1 MLYIYKKNNTYIYK
15 RRIPNTN
22 KFYTFNTTF
31 NNYKKASKFVIIF
44 NKITRDV
51 FEYIKQKGKVMSFNF
66 AEVLEILNDYREKAL
81 KEYSEYEEKRH
92 KHIGQLFKIKKEDP
106 LMGIITLSGGQP
118 EVIEVALESFEN
130 LAVGDYSETKKHLK
144 KHGKDIISRTTVELK
159 QLYEKIRTKENEED
173 LLNLFG
179 MLLKTEA
186 DILKEDYLK
195 AKTRFSTNNEIN
207 IPRSPNYK
215 IEEKKS
221 FTEEQQ
227 KKYMLIQDIAKDFLF
242 NECNYSEEDINNSK
256 SNGSKVRKVV
266 EILIDIIKDTKKD
279 QTSQSI
285 TFEVL
290 KECLNII
297 PKIPIK
303 PKNQNGSYS
312 FYFAY
317 KKNKNASKEELRAEK
332 TIKQDLT
339 SFLRFI
345 KYLTKKEF
353 IKSNEFLDLETHIK
367 NKKKEINTK
376 VINSQIKE
384 EKNRTAFK
392 DSMLQKIFNK
402 NYKPYSILF
411 SKLVDCE
418 DKDKDILLARFLVP
432 IVLFFTGAR
441 VSEITF
447 LKTSDCEIQN
457 IRGEERIIL
466 YLEANELK
474 GSKTKKSR
482 RIVIVHDFLAK
493 ELNFINIIKNAMKE
507 KREFLFNAVED
518 FETKISVGFNRDK
531 EFLEGNISRI
541 DDFNNLTYSLYSFRH
556 TYKTHMLSKNIPET
570 VIDKIQGHTDRKEAA
585 GYFSITEDLID
596 SLNLFDKHLIIDWE
610 DIKKITN
617 NFHSNNL
624 L

>member
-15 RRIPNTN
+15 RRIPHTN

-44 NKITRDV
+44 NKITRDI
-51 FEYIKQKGKVMSFNF
+51 FEYIKRKGKIMSFDF
-66 AEVLEILNDYREKAL
+66 AEVFELLNNYREKAL
-81 KEYSEYEEKRH
+81 KEYSDYEEKRH
-92 KHIGQLFKIKKEDP
+92 KHLGELFNIKKEDP
-106 LMGIITLSGGQP
+106 LMGTIRLSGGQP

-130 LAVGDYSETKKHLK
+130 LAVGDYSETKKYLK
-144 KHGKDIISRTTVELK
+144 KYGKEIILRTTIELK
-159 QLYEKIRTKENEED
+159 QLYEKIRTNENEED
-173 LLNLFG
+173 LLDFLAI
-179 MLLKTEA
+179 LLKSEA
-186 DILKEDYLK
+186 DILKEDYLR
-195 AKTRFSTNNEIN
+195 AKNRFSPTYEKN
-207 IPRSPNYK
+207 RFKNYNYELK
-215 IEEKKS
+215 ETENVQS
-221 FTEEQQ
+221 FVEEQQ
-227 KKYMLIQDIAKDFLF
+227 KSFLLIEDIVKDFLF
-242 NECNYSEEDINNSK
+242 NECNYSEKDINNSK
-256 SNGSKVRKVV
+256 SNGSKVKKVT
-266 EILIDIIKDTKKD
+266 EILMDIIKDTKKD

-285 TFEVL
+285 TFEIL

-297 PKIPIK
+297 PKIPLK

-312 FYFAY
+312 FYFAF
-317 KKNKNASKEELRAEK
+317 KENKNASKEELRGEK
-332 TIKQDLT
+332 TIKQDLS

-345 KYLTKKEF
+345 KYLAKE
-353 IKSNEFLDLETHIK
+353 KYLQPNEFLDLETHIK
-367 NKKKEINTK
+367 NKKKEINSK

-402 NYKPYSILF
+402 NHKPYSILF

-447 LKTSDCEIQN
+447 LKTSDCEIQD
-457 IRGEERIIL
+457 IKGEERIIL

-493 ELNFINIIKNAMKE
+493 ELNFINFIKNAMKE
-507 KREFLFNAVED
+507 KREYLFNAVED

-570 VIDKIQGHTDRKEAA
+570 VVDKIQGHSDKKEAA

-610 DIKKITN
+610 DIKRITN
-617 NFHSNNL
+617 RF
-624 L
+624 